1 VLYVL
6 PLKVMSIQ
14 QFICNPKLETVNST
28 FALVRTYGDDLVM
41 ILATLNKTLK
51 VEFEWTNDDWEYKIL
66 NSGIVTDE
74 RWQGNSKALK
84 FFPQQLF

>member
-14 QFICNPKLETVNST
+14 QFICNPKLETVNNT
-28 FALVRTYGDDLVM
+28 FALVRTYGDDLIM
-41 ILATLNKTLK
+41 ILATLNKRLK
-51 VEFEWTNDDWEYKIL
+51 DEFVWTNDDWEYKIL
-66 NSGIVTDE
+66 NSGIVTDQ
-74 RWQGNSKALK
+74 RWQGKSKALK